1 MKIHTTQNLNSFRSN
16 QPTDSITIPE
26 EIRLNYSEQMSRL
39 LDEPESHDSVS
50 FRGKKNP
57 IKDGKKI
64 IKSIKKAVGEVSK
77 EAKPE
82 VKRGDKFLMS
92 PFFDKLLNVADYETV
107 VQSAMAAA
115 VCMVLRPATIMS
127 FPGKKNK
134 DDNVYASAHSIASG
148 TVGLITTIL
157 LTTPFKA
164 GADHVRKVMLKDL
177 NEKTLKRLYPHLDL
191 ATIGKE
197 GSRNEVKQW
206 LDKSGNKFTDEIKD
220 CAKLPEFKSLSEVSE
235 ETFNK
240 VLKTDVDWASQ
251 KGKSFNDVVLKDGR
265 KFYDAVDMSELGMI
279 VEEEG
284 MQKAQILFKDMDK
297 EYLESLIKDSKDT
310 NWGKLDINSVYTKD
324 GELDKVVDFR
334 QWKDTNGNQWKLDLD
349 EVFVTSPYETANY
362 KPRISGKK
370 RLDDKENIYKFT
382 TYQKNGQMGRLG
394 TEITSDMVKAERTNE
409 GHFKLLTWLPDLAF
423 RIPIAVTTIAL
434 IPWVLKNIF
443 HVQKSSAKKAEQEAK
458 EQEALKET
466 HVENTEK
473 VDTVESTEKAV
484 SFKGKEENTEVV
496 TDSAPSFKGE
506 EGVEN
511 AVSFRGKAPKK
522 SSWFIRKFGELYG
535 KPLIESENV
544 SKISEKLSKW
554 PGSITQHMATLG
566 SFITSSVYVQQ
577 TLNKKDLDK
586 ERRNTLAINQV
597 LCFIIPTIAA
607 YTVDKFLQ
615 GFVKSK
621 EYRYAGLKTQQA
633 NIANYEGK
641 KVGEEI
647 YKGLGKKLKG
657 IRILASLAVF
667 TMIYRYAT
675 PVIITPIANWIGNK
689 VNAKH
694 DNKAANAQKAEEK
707 KAA

>member
-1 MKIHTTQNLNSFRSN
+1 
-16 QPTDSITIPE
+16 
-26 EIRLNYSEQMSRL
+26 MSRL

-107 VQSAMAAA
+107 VQAAMAAV

-127 FPGKKNK
+127 FPGKKNRE
-134 DDNVYASAHSIASG
+134 DNVYASAHSIASG
-148 TVGLITTIL
+148 TVGLLTTIL

-177 NEKTLKRLYPHLDL
+177 KESTLKRLYPHLDL
-191 ATIGKE
+191 STIVDKTGKRVPWKEKIKVDGKE
-197 GSRNEVKQW
+197 IEKINWKS
-206 LDKSGNKFTDEIKD
+206 LDGNFFTDEIKD

-279 VEEEG
+279 VEESG
-284 MQKAQILFKDMDK
+284 VLPKDGVLKAQILFKDMDK
-297 EYLESLIKDSKDT
+297 GYLETLIKDSKDT
-310 NWGKLDINSVYTKD
+310 NWGKLDVNSVFVKE
-324 GELDKVVDFR
+324 GENNKVVDFR
-334 QWKDTNGNQWKLDLD
+334 QWKDKSGNQWKLDLD

-362 KPRISGKK
+362 KPRITGKK

-394 TEITSDMVKAERTNE
+394 TEITSDMVNAERNNE
-409 GHFKLLTWLPDLAF
+409 ALFKGLTWLPDLAF
-423 RIPIAVTTIAL
+423 RIPIAATTIAL

-458 EQEALKET
+458 AQEALKEAPT
-466 HVENTEK
+466 EIAEK
-473 VDTVESTEKAV
+473 VETVEAAEKAPA
-484 SFKGKEENTEVV
+484 FKGKEESSEVV
-496 TDSAPSFKGE
+496 ADSAPSFKGE

-522 SSWFIRKFGELYG
+522 SSWFVRKFGELYG
-535 KPLIESENV
+535 KPLIESDKMAKTSENLA
-544 SKISEKLSKW
+544 KL

-615 GFVKSK
+615 GFVKNK

-667 TMIYRYAT
+667 TTIYRYAT
-675 PVIITPIANWIGNK
+675 PVLITPVANWIGNK
-689 VNAKH
+689 VNSKN
-694 DNKAANAQKAEEK
+694 DVKAADSSKAEEK
-707 KAA
+707 KVA